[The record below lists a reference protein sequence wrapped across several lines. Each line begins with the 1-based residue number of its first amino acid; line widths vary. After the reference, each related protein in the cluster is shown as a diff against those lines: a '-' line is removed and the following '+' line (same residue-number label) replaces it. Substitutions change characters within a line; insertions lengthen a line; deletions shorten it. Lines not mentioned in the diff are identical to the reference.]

1 MMNRLLLLIAAL
13 GLGVIV
19 LATIGLPG
27 MADREQEAAS
37 SANTMDDSIPLF
49 IQWQAGMAQQYRV
62 LSESTM
68 QMEAATAG
76 GASSI
81 HVQLQG
87 LLNMLTLEADND
99 EVLVGFQLSS
109 AELAINDV
117 VDADTNRALG
127 MPFRV
132 RFATDGMPLAFEY
145 PAEVS
150 TRNRS
155 MLENLVRTF
164 QVSLDPADDWVMQ
177 ETNASGTYEAAYQRT
192 GPNRLEKSKLR
203 FNSTAA
209 GMLSWS
215 ELESTETIR
224 LETGRD
230 WLASMTV
237 AETMRSD
244 GQGGPAMA
252 VHNHATLELIPGVQ
266 LALSPDTWLFAASVA
281 AVDDMA
287 TVKAKR
293 PVPNM
298 TPEQARRQILA
309 TVPELDAATQGRLA
323 LIHRLSDLLLVDA
336 SMPDVIL
343 EVLQTQDLDDRT
355 RADLYLVLE
364 RAGTESA
371 QAALVN
377 VINDNSWALE
387 DGMRAIVA
395 MIGVEEPAAESISA
409 LWDTAQSGYGD
420 ERQRMANAATF
431 ALGSV
436 GNTMREADNPEYAS
450 LRSSLL
456 GSATGS
462 FDVNQRS
469 NFITALGNTND
480 PTLATEVVEFMNDSE
495 PSIRRAAA
503 LSLGSLGTDQVAGVL
518 MSHYGN
524 EDNGYVR
531 GAIAESLQS
540 WTKPTDSA
548 MAMFRQAVQT
558 EADER
563 TRYNIATLLARN
575 LAKFPGNE
583 AALREIMRNEPSK
596 RIRQKVGEA
605 LATHTAQQN

>member
-1 MMNRLLLLIAAL
+1 MMNRLLLTAAL
-13 GLGVIV
+13 GLGVVV
-19 LATIGLPG
+19 LAAIWLPD
-27 MADREQEAAS
+27 MTDRAQEAAPG
-37 SANTMDDSIPLF
+37 ANTPDEGIPLF

-62 LSESTM
+62 LSESSM
-68 QMEAATAG
+68 QMDATTAG

-81 HVQLQG
+81 RVQLQG

-109 AELAINDV
+109 VELAINDV

-164 QVSLDPADDWVMQ
+164 QVRLDRADHWVIQ
-177 ETNASGTYEAAYQRT
+177 ETNASGTYEAAYKRT
-192 GPNRLEKSKLR
+192 GPDQFEKSKLG
-203 FNSTAA
+203 FNSAAA

-237 AETMRSD
+237 AETMRSG
-244 GQGGPAMA
+244 GQGGPAIA
-252 VHNHATLELIPGVQ
+252 VHNRATLELIPGAQ
-266 LALSPDTWLFAASVA
+266 LALWPDNWLFEASVA
-281 AVDDMA
+281 AVDDLA
-287 TVKAKR
+287 AVKAKR

-309 TVPELDAATQGRLA
+309 TVPELDAAKQGRLA

-336 SMPDVIL
+336 SMPEVIL
-343 EVLQTQDLDDRT
+343 EVLKTQDLDDRT

-371 QAALVN
+371 QAALVS
-377 VINDNSWALE
+377 VIGDSSWALE

-395 MIGVEEPAAESISA
+395 MSGVEEPAAESVSA
-409 LWDTAQSGYGD
+409 LWDTAQSGFGD

-436 GNTMREADNPEYAS
+436 ANTMREADNPEYAS

-456 GSATGS
+456 SSATGS
-462 FDVNQRS
+462 FDVDQRS
-469 NFITALGNTND
+469 NFIAALGNTND
-480 PTLATEVVEFMNDSE
+480 PTLANEVVEFMNDSE
-495 PSIRRAAA
+495 PAIRRAAA
-503 LSLGSLGTDQVAGVL
+503 LSLGTLGTDQVANVL
-518 MSHYGN
+518 MSHYSN
-524 EDNGYVR
+524 EQNGYVR

-540 WTKPTDSA
+540 WTKPTSSA
-548 MAMFRQAVQT
+548 MVMFRQTVQT

-563 TRYNIATLLARN
+563 TRYNIAMLLARN
-575 LAKFPGNE
+575 LEKFPENE

-605 LATHTAQQN
+605 LVSHNGKQN

>member
-1 MMNRLLLLIAAL
+1 MMKRLLLTAAL
-13 GLGVIV
+13 GLGVVV
-19 LATIGLPG
+19 LAALWLPG
-27 MADREQEAAS
+27 MLDRTQETAS
-37 SANTMDDSIPLF
+37 SANTPSDSTPLF

-62 LSESTM
+62 LSESSM
-68 QMEAATAG
+68 QMDATTAG

-81 HVQLQG
+81 RVQLQG

-109 AELAINDV
+109 VELAINDV
-117 VDADTNRALG
+117 VDADTNRSLG

-132 RFATDGMPLAFEY
+132 RFAPDGMPLVFEY

-150 TRNRS
+150 TRSRS

-164 QVSLDPADDWVMQ
+164 QVSLDPGDSWVMQ
-177 ETNASGTYEAAYQRT
+177 ETNGSGTYEAAYQRT
-192 GPNRLEKSKLR
+192 GPDRFEKNKLG
-203 FNSTAA
+203 FSNTAA

-224 LETGRD
+224 LATGRD

-237 AETMRSD
+237 TETMRSA

-252 VHNHATLELIPGVQ
+252 VNNHATLELIPGAQ
-266 LALSPDTWLFAASVA
+266 LALRPDTWLFTASVA

-309 TVPELDAATQGRLA
+309 TVPELDEAKQGRLS

-336 SMPDVIL
+336 SMPEVIL

-355 RADLYLVLE
+355 RADLFLVLE
-364 RAGTESA
+364 RAGTDSA
-371 QAALVN
+371 QAALVK
-377 VINDNSWALE
+377 VIIDDSWALE

-395 MIGVEEPAAESISA
+395 MGGVEEPAPESVSA
-409 LWDTAQSGYGD
+409 LWDAVQSGYGD

-436 GNTMREADNPEYAS
+436 GNTMREADDPEYAS

-456 GSATGS
+456 SSATGS
-462 FDVNQRS
+462 FDVDQRS
-469 NFITALGNTND
+469 HFIAALGNTND
-480 PTLATEVVEFMNDSE
+480 PTLANEVVEFMNDSE

-503 LSLGSLGTDQVAGVL
+503 LSLGSLGTDQVADALV
-518 MSHYGN
+518 SHYGN
-524 EDNGYVR
+524 ENNGYVR

-540 WTKPTDSA
+540 WTQPTDSA
-548 MAMFRQAVQT
+548 MVMFRQTVQT
-558 EADER
+558 ETDER
-563 TRYNIATLLARN
+563 TRYNIAMLLSQN
-575 LAKFPGNE
+575 LEKFPENE

-596 RIRQKVGEA
+596 RIRQNVGEA
-605 LATHTAQQN
+605 LASNNGQQN